1 MALTSQREK
10 FAQGL
15 AEGLSQADAYR
26 ASFKTGSMVPA
37 TIHSEASRLA
47 KNPQIAARVEELRA
61 PIVERV
67 QIKAQD
73 IAERAWE
80 IATYRPNGPAVM
92 ALNLLAKQFPEFS
105 EKHEIAGDVRFR
117 VEALQAVAE
126 MTPEQLKALADGA
139 RS

>member
-1 MALTSQREK
+1 
-10 FAQGL
+10 
-15 AEGLSQADAYR
+15 
-26 ASFKTGSMVPA
+26 
-37 TIHSEASRLA
+37 
-47 KNPQIAARVEELRA
+47 
-61 PIVERV
+61 V